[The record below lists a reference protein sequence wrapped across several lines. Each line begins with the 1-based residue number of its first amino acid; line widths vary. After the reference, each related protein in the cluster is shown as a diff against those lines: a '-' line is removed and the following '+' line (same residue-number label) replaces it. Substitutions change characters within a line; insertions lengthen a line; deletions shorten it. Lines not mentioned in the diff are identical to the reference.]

1 MRDRFERKE
10 SDPHFLETSLQILSP
25 NFFRKQL
32 LGAIK
37 KLILKKLQWI
47 QTGSKSRGDILLK

>member
-37 KLILKKLQWI
+37 N
-47 QTGSKSRGDILLK
+47 